1 MKVAKFGGSSLANAN
16 QIKKVV
22 DIILSDSERRIIV
35 VSAPGK
41 RLKEDTKV
49 TDLLIILADSI
60 LLGNDGNHELKIIME
75 RFKSIIEELSLSKEL
90 LDEINKDIKIRI
102 SEDKSL
108 AVKFKDGV
116 KALGEDISAKIVAAY
131 INSLGIKAK
140 YISPK
145 DAGLLLS
152 EEFGNATVLDKSYKN
167 LSKLKNENALII
179 FPGFFGYTEKGDVVT
194 FPRGGSDI
202 TGSILAKAVNAD
214 IYENFTDV
222 DGVFAASPLIIDNPK
237 LIDEF
242 TYREMRELS
251 YGGFNVLHAEA
262 LQPVY
267 EANIPVHILN
277 TNNTESKGTKILAS
291 RNKSKILSLEFQA
304 SRIFHVFM

>member
-1 MKVAKFGGSSLANAN
+1 MKVAKFGDSSLANAN
-16 QIKKVV
+16 QIKKVL
-22 DIILSDSERRIIV
+22 DIILSDNERRIIV

-75 RFKSIIEELSLSKEL
+75 RFKSLIEELTLSKEL

-108 AVKFKDGV
+108 AIKFKDGV
-116 KALGEDISAKIVAAY
+116 KALGEDISAKIEEAY
-131 INSLGIKAK
+131 INSLGIMAK

-167 LSKLKNENALII
+167 LSKLINEYALII

-194 FPRGGSDI
+194 FPRG
-202 TGSILAKAVNAD
+202 
-214 IYENFTDV
+214 
-222 DGVFAASPLIIDNPK
+222 
-237 LIDEF
+237 
-242 TYREMRELS
+242 
-251 YGGFNVLHAEA
+251 
-262 LQPVY
+262 
-267 EANIPVHILN
+267 
-277 TNNTESKGTKILAS
+277 
-291 RNKSKILSLEFQA
+291 
-304 SRIFHVFM
+304 